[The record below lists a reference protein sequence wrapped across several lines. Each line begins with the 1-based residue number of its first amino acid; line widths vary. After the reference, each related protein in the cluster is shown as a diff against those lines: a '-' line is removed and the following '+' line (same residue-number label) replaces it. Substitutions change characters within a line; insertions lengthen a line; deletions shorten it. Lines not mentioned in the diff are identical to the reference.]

1 MEVQENMKVTQI
13 ATLNIKEIHE
23 VRVSEGPNKNF
34 TVDFFFCFF
43 VFAIIIIFIITIIV
57 IKELEILEK
66 KSHNN
71 VV

>member
-34 TVDFFFCFF
+34 TVDFFFVSLFLLLLLF
-43 VFAIIIIFIITIIV
+43 S
-57 IKELEILEK
+57 LLPLLLLR
-66 KSHNN
+66 NWRY
-71 VV
+71 

>member
-34 TVDFFFCFF
+34 TVDFFFVSLFF
-43 VFAIIIIFIITIIV
+43 LLLLFS
-57 IKELEILEK
+57 LLPLLLLR
-66 KSHNN
+66 NWRY
-71 VV
+71 